1 MPDDPTA
8 ELGERLRVERRA
20 AEEQV
25 TSLTRDLARI
35 VEAAD
40 LVATDDEHDP
50 EGHTIAWERQQVAAL
65 RDAARARLAELD
77 AALAR
82 VELGTYGRCATCA
95 GPIAPERLEALP
107 GTPTCIACASQGC
120 RGGSTGSL
128 GSHW

>member
-8 ELGERLRVERRA
+8 ELGQRLRIERRA
-20 AEEQV
+20 TEEQV
-25 TSLTRDLARI
+25 TSLTRDLTRI

-65 RDAARARLAELD
+65 RDAARAHLAELD

-82 VELGTYGRCATCA
+82 VDAGTYGRCATC
-95 GPIAPERLEALP
+95 GGRIAPERLDALP
-107 GTPTCIACASQGC
+107 GTATCIACARQG
-120 RGGSTGSL
+120 
-128 GSHW
+128 